1 MWRNYKMRAEMDK
14 DTPKLDDYV
23 IQQITDKV
31 KLLPV
36 VLEQSHDHE
45 IKVACISFGY
55 KNR

>member
-1 MWRNYKMRAEMDK
+1 MRAEMDK